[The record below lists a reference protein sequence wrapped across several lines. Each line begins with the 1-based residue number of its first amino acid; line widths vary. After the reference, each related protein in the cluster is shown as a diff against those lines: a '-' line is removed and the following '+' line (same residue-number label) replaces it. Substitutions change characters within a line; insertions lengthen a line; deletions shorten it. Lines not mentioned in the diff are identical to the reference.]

1 MDPQKTERLN
11 FGKPSFLLIPDVQ
24 FQEGFEF
31 SPEPVAPIVFPDLHV
46 GDVPMQQQIGLN
58 NYQDPAPVKILRSPN
73 FNYPDR
79 IFQHSRPD
87 NLLRDF
93 YPPGTTFMP
102 IPENTHPR
110 GKYHCTADF
119 LFILYGFSYFVYV

>member
-58 NYQDPAPVKILRSPN
+58 KRYLHWHDYSQWTCVPKLCSVHR
-73 FNYPDR
+73 
-79 IFQHSRPD
+79 
-87 NLLRDF
+87 
-93 YPPGTTFMP
+93 
-102 IPENTHPR
+102 
-110 GKYHCTADF
+110 
-119 LFILYGFSYFVYV
+119 